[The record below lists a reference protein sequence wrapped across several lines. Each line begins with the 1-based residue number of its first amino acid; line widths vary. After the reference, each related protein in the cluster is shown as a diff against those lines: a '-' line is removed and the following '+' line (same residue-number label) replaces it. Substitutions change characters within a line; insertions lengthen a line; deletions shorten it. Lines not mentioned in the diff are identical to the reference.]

1 METKKKAAVIVIGLA
16 VVALASVL
24 ISVNIDAAMAPRV
37 VTMPAF
43 AAWLWNLA
51 SWLCPGIAF
60 AIGGF
65 MLLYIIVMGK
75 AESERRERHG
85 GNGRL

>member
-24 ISVNIDAAMAPRV
+24 ISVNIDAAMAPRT
-37 VTMPAF
+37 VTMPAL
-43 AAWLWNLA
+43 AVWLWNLA

-60 AIGGF
+60 AISGF
-65 MLLYIIVMGK
+65 ILLCIIVMGK
-75 AESERRERHG
+75 AESEKKEYHG
-85 GNGRL
+85 GNGRS

>member
-1 METKKKAAVIVIGLA
+1 METKKKAAVIVMGLA
-16 VVALASVL
+16 VIAVASVL
-24 ISVNIDAAMAPRV
+24 MGANIDATMAPKV

-43 AAWLWNLA
+43 AVWLWNLA

-65 MLLYIIVMGK
+65 ILLYIIVMWRE
-75 AESERRERHG
+75 ESERRERHG